1 MLSNKGRFW
10 SVGEVKHWGRNTERG
25 FTLIE
30 LMIVVAVVG
39 VLALVAYPTYTQSVR
54 KSHRAEGKSALVE
67 AVQRQEK
74 LYAQSFSYARDMTAL
89 GYDAN
94 PFVTEHGLYQLAVT
108 NPGSAADPAA
118 ATTFTITATA
128 LGGQVADSCDGF
140 SITHLG
146 AKAVTEG
153 SNDTCW

>member
-1 MLSNKGRFW
+1 
-10 SVGEVKHWGRNTERG
+10 
-25 FTLIE
+25 
-30 LMIVVAVVG
+30 MIVVAVVG
-39 VLALVAYPTYTQSVR
+39 VLALVAYPTYTQSIR

-67 AVQRQEK
+67 AAQRQEK

-94 PFVTEHGLYQLAVT
+94 PFITEHGLYSLAVT
-108 NPGSAADPAA
+108 NPGSATAPAA

-128 LGGQVADSCDGF
+128 VGGQAADSCDDF

-146 AKAVTEG
+146 VKAAEG
-153 SNDTCW
+153 TNCW